1 MIWKFGWIEHRFY
14 LWKLA
19 LHNGLRTGYSFS
31 FQKNKENELN
41 IESAKTNEKK
51 DKKNQ
56 NPFYI
61 SLGIFEAEKNKKNS
75 KLELYSKF
83 LRFQVYQE
91 DRFVEFPF
99 MQLIFRTKFRTKND
113 FCKNKSDM
121 DLKFRFWI

>member
-1 MIWKFGWIEHRFY
+1 MNRASVLSMKISITQRAQNRIQFF
-14 LWKLA
+14 
-19 LHNGLRTGYSFS
+19 FS
-31 FQKNKENELN
+31 KNKENELN

-121 DLKFRFWI
+121 DLKFRF